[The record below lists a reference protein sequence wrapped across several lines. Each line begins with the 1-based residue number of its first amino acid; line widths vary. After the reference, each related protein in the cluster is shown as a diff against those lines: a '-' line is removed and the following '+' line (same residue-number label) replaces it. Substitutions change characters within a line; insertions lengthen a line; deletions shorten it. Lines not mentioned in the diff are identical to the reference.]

1 MEEQGES
8 QLENS
13 QKLHNELYE
22 ASLASAPCL

>member
-13 QKLHNELYE
+13 QKLHNESYE